1 MEGALAGSSFLV
13 GQSLTLADIALVA
26 YTRMAGEGCFN
37 LADYPLLQAWIRR
50 VESEL
55 ALPSL

>member
-1 MEGALAGSSFLV
+1 MAFDTSGH
-13 GQSLTLADIALVA
+13 LTLADIALVA
-26 YTRMAGEGCFN
+26 YTRMAGEGGFN
-37 LADYPLLQAWIRR
+37 LADYPLIQSWIRR